1 MGNGQTHIM
10 RRMKKFSVNNSG
22 WSSLW
27 WCSFFFTCCL
37 TYFVWSVMLLFFV
50 WLVWIVPLLHV
61 HYWTGLESNMLWHI
75 SSCFYVVLSHIPLS
89 AFFPTYR
96 CTEKP
101 FILMSWFIHKK
112 LVFWKNLKHSSIR
125 RAIDLVSLYFIYTC
139 IIIRIE
145 FILRECSDIKQYW
158 LIAKYNWHS
167 RNTFVP
173 G

>member
-1 MGNGQTHIM
+1 MAKRISWEEW
-10 RRMKKFSVNNSG
+10 RNSQSIIRAG
-22 WSSLW
+22 LL
-27 WCSFFFTCCL
+27 CDGVLFFFTCCL

-112 LVFWKNLKHSSIR
+112 LGFFKESIR
-125 RAIDLVSLYFIYTC
+125 RAIDLVSLYFI
-139 IIIRIE
+139 
-145 FILRECSDIKQYW
+145 
-158 LIAKYNWHS
+158 
-167 RNTFVP
+167 
-173 G
+173 